1 VVRGALSGVPAVA
14 LALLAFGHVAWASV
28 HAPQPAAI
36 GIAAVGDAVLR
47 GRALPPPDQT
57 ADLPASAQPA
67 LAEYRRREAVFKSAL
82 TPPRGATPDETR
94 LFEQR
99 VGIERVVFS
108 LFDRRESARVAAA
121 YALDADL
128 GFQEID
134 FIDGLLRNR
143 QQPWL
148 APYLNLVAGALKLC
162 GGDEP
167 GGRRQLAAARDAGQ
181 PLIRLVA
188 EDLLR
193 EKRCPS
199 D

>member
-1 VVRGALSGVPAVA
+1 MVRGAFPGAQTVA
-14 LALLAFGHVAWASV
+14 AALVA
-28 HAPQPAAI
+28 AAI
-36 GIAAVGDAVLR
+36 GWPAARAQEPAAAGIAAIGDAVLR
-47 GRALPPPDQT
+47 GRAMPPPEHT
-57 ADLPASAQPA
+57 ADLAASVQPQI
-67 LAEYRRREAVFKSAL
+67 AEYRRREAAFKSAL

-128 GFQEID
+128 GFQQIE

-148 APYLNLVAGALKLC
+148 APYLNLVSGDLKLC
-162 GGDEP
+162 AGDDA
-167 GGRRQLAAARDAGQ
+167 GGRRQLAAARDGGHL
-181 PLIRLVA
+181 LIRLIA

-193 EKRCPS
+193 GKRCPAE
-199 D
+199 